1 MPRKADPN
9 LEKVIISAAARILDK
24 RGIEA
29 VTMRDVA
36 QAAGTTTPTLYERF
50 ADRDALLVAV
60 LDEAAYEMADR
71 MEGTRNLQG
80 MCEVF
85 LDYFIEFPNR
95 LDLIHSVWPHTV
107 STERKRPTYDL
118 AVDRLKKQ
126 HGHSPR
132 LAEEIA
138 SALMAML
145 LGTAMLMVGS
155 GTKTKFSDDSRRRA
169 SKVVRKLAE
178 GL

>member
-9 LEKVIISAAARILDK
+9 LEKVIISAATRILDK
-24 RGIEA
+24 HGMEA

-50 ADRDALLVAV
+50 VDRDALLIAI
-60 LDEAAYEMADR
+60 LDDAAFEMAAR
-71 MEGTRNLQG
+71 MKATRNLQG

-85 LDYFIEFPNR
+85 LDYFVQFPNR
-95 LDLIHSVWPHTV
+95 LDLIHTVWPQTV
-107 STERKRPTYDL
+107 STERERPTYDL
-118 AVDRLKKQ
+118 AVERLKKQ
-126 HGHSPR
+126 HGHTQKQ
-132 LAEEIA
+132 AEELA
-138 SALMAML
+138 QTLMATL

-169 SKVVRKLAE
+169 VKAAKKLAE
-178 GL
+178 GF